1 MEANL
6 TGSMRRIGRE
16 ARGIIPLLAVAI
28 AGFIG
33 VTPAGAQNYPNKV
46 VHFIVPFA
54 PGGSSD
60 RIARILA
67 TKLSESFG
75 QQVVVENRFA
85 GGGQLGVEIT
95 VNAQPDGY
103 TFLVTPN
110 GPVSITRHARKL
122 PYDTAA
128 DLAPVSM
135 LATIPAGIAVNASL
149 PVQSLAEFVQYVKER
164 PGQLNY
170 AVPTIGTH
178 MHLVGE
184 LLKSAAGIDIVAVP
198 YKGNGP
204 ATVALVS
211 GEVQAGVSDLA
222 SLLPFAR
229 RGAIRILAVA
239 DPKRTLTAPDI
250 PTAAEAGVPRFGVAA
265 WVAMFAP
272 ARTPP
277 ALIARVN
284 GEVTRALNLA
294 DVRESLMKTGIEP
307 APSTPEE
314 MGRILREQI
323 DDFGMVIQKANIKF
337 E

>member
-1 MEANL
+1 MTL
-6 TGSMRRIGRE
+6 TRPMRKIR
-16 ARGIIPLLAVAI
+16 RGVRATFALLAVAI
-28 AGFIG
+28 AGLIAIA
-33 VTPAGAQNYPNKV
+33 PARAQSYPSKT

-85 GGGQLGVEIT
+85 GGGQLGVEMT
-95 VNAQPDGY
+95 VNAQPDGH
-103 TFLVTPN
+103 TLLVTPN

-122 PYDTAA
+122 PYGTAT

-135 LATIPAGIAVNASL
+135 LATIPAGIAVSNAL
-149 PVQSLAEFVQYVKER
+149 PVQTLAEFVNYAKER

-170 AVPTIGTH
+170 AIPTIGTH
-178 MHLVGE
+178 MHLAGE
-184 LLKSAAGIDIVAVP
+184 LLKLAAGINIVAVP
-198 YKGNGP
+198 YKGTGP
-204 ATVALVS
+204 ATAALVS
-211 GEVQAGVSDLA
+211 GEVHAGISDLA
-222 SLLPFAR
+222 SLLAFAR

-239 DPKRTLTAPDI
+239 DPKRSITAPDI
-250 PTAAEAGVPRFGVAA
+250 PTAAEAGVPRFGVTA

-277 ALIARVN
+277 AIIARVN
-284 GEVTRALNLA
+284 NEVTRALSLA
-294 DVRESLMKTGIEP
+294 DVREFLIKTGIEP
-307 APSTPEE
+307 APSTPQA
-314 MGRILREQI
+314 MGRMLREQI
-323 DDFGMVIQKANIKF
+323 DDFGMVIQGANIKF